1 MTAKDVDTRT
11 APITRLPNMLAK
23 MLLMLNA
30 AANQMS
36 DLKRDNI
43 RRSCILDARYISTV
57 SFDLEAPDKEWA
69 FNQGRRQAAHWLEAK
84 KEERR
89 IAALG
94 TMKPI
99 PQVCFPCTPST
110 PPATFPPYPPPYPT
124 PPLPSPTPP

>member
-1 MTAKDVDTRT
+1 MPPPSQTPLRPHSQGTLIRRVTAKDVDKRT

-36 DLKRDNI
+36 DLKRENI
-43 RRSCILDARYISTV
+43 RRSCILDARYISSV
-57 SFDLEAPDKEWA
+57 SFDLEEPDKEWA

-94 TMKPI
+94 TMKSI
-99 PQVCFPCTPST
+99 PQVASH
-110 PPATFPPYPPPYPT
+110 ARLVPPP
-124 PPLPSPTPP
+124 